1 VVFPELTIIQ
11 RAVQVLRDRWAFAR
25 AQRELQPEAG
35 YSTEA
40 VIVIALL
47 SAMAIAAVAIIA
59 AKVLSKANSVDT
71 GP

>member
-1 VVFPELTIIQ
+1 VVFPELTSIQ
-11 RAVQVLRDRWAFAR
+11 RAIRYLRDRLVIAR
-25 AQRELQPEAG
+25 AEPEAG

-59 AKVLSKANSVDT
+59 AKVLAKANSVDT

>member
-1 VVFPELTIIQ
+1 MIPELTILH
-11 RAVQVLRDRWAFAR
+11 QVMRFLRDRLTVAR
-25 AQRELQPEAG
+25 AEPEAG

-47 SAMAIAAVAIIA
+47 AAMAIAAVGIIA
-59 AKVLSKANSVDT
+59 TKVIAKANSVDT

>member
-1 VVFPELTIIQ
+1 VLPELTIIQ
-11 RAVQVLRDRWAFAR
+11 RTIQLLRDRLAIAR
-25 AQRELQPEAG
+25 AQRAREPEAG

-40 VIVIALL
+40 VIVISLL

-59 AKVLSKANSVDT
+59 AKVLAKANSVDT

>member
-1 VVFPELTIIQ
+1 MFPELTIIQ
-11 RAVQVLRDRWAFAR
+11 RAVQLLRDRLAFAR
-25 AQRELQPEAG
+25 AQRELEPEAG

>member
-1 VVFPELTIIQ
+1 VLPELTIIQ
-11 RAVQVLRDRWAFAR
+11 RAIGYLRHRLAIAR
-25 AQRELQPEAG
+25 AEPEAG

-59 AKVLSKANSVDT
+59 AKVLAKANSVDT

>member
-1 VVFPELTIIQ
+1 MFPELTIIQ
-11 RAVQVLRDRWAFAR
+11 RAVQMLRDRLAFAR
-25 AQRELQPEAG
+25 AQRELEPEGG

-59 AKVLSKANSVDT
+59 AKVLAKANSVDT

>member
-1 VVFPELTIIQ
+1 MI
-11 RAVQVLRDRWAFAR
+11 RDRLALAR
-25 AQRELQPEAG
+25 AQRELAPEAG

>member
-1 VVFPELTIIQ
+1 VFPELTIIQ
-11 RAVQVLRDRWAFAR
+11 RAVQMIRDRLAMAR